1 MATICKGAPRSLTS
15 LSFGKASRIS
25 TVKPVLRSRMPVH
38 QRLQTLSGLATRNT
52 IHRSTQIRSFHISW
66 TRLNENRPNKEG
78 EGKNNGNKDNNS
90 NKEDGKDKRNE
101 FGSLSEYFR
110 SKEFANTMFLTIGF
124 TIIFTLLTPSSNN
137 SGDDSNRVSTFQ
149 DFKTKYLE
157 KGLVSKIYVVNKF
170 LVEAELVNTK
180 QVVSFTIGSVDI
192 FEEQMDQIQDLLNI
206 PPRDRIPIKYIER
219 SSPFT
224 FLFPFLPTII
234 LLGGLYFITRKIN
247 SSPPNANGGGGG
259 GLGGMFNV
267 GKSRAKL
274 FNKETDIKI
283 SFKNVAGCDE
293 AKQEIMEFVHFLKN
307 PGKYTKLGAK
317 IPRGAILSG
326 PPGTGKTLWPRPPQ
340 VRRVPLLVSIR
351 F

>member
-1 MATICKGAPRSLTS
+1 MMMWQRYARGAPRSLTS

-137 SGDDSNRVSTFQ
+137 SGDDSNRVLTFQ
-149 DFKTKYLE
+149 DFKTKYL
-157 KGLVSKIYVVNKF
+157 KR
-170 LVEAELVNTK
+170 T
-180 QVVSFTIGSVDI
+180 
-192 FEEQMDQIQDLLNI
+192 
-206 PPRDRIPIKYIER
+206 
-219 SSPFT
+219 
-224 FLFPFLPTII
+224 
-234 LLGGLYFITRKIN
+234 
-247 SSPPNANGGGGG
+247 
-259 GLGGMFNV
+259 
-267 GKSRAKL
+267 
-274 FNKETDIKI
+274 
-283 SFKNVAGCDE
+283 
-293 AKQEIMEFVHFLKN
+293 LK
-307 PGKYTKLGAK
+307 
-317 IPRGAILSG
+317 RE
-326 PPGTGKTLWPRPPQ
+326 
-340 VRRVPLLVSIR
+340 
-351 F
+351 